1 MLCHIVFALKGKS
14 QAMSGHSVSASEY
27 VCVYK
32 RSGIVL
38 NNRLGPLSEG
48 IPRYC
53 IVNENV

>member
-1 MLCHIVFALKGKS
+1 MQELCHIVLCPEKKT
-14 QAMSGHSVSASEY
+14 QAMSGRSLSAWEY

-53 IVNENV
+53 IIS